1 MEEMVFR
8 QEAYTPN
15 PSPSRVAMHK
25 HSRAISKANGKP
37 KVRIVHIFA
46 PEIIKTD
53 VENFRELVQ
62 RLTGKPSERDRA
74 KNKPRRIARG
84 VDPTTTTTTTEE
96 YWPPIATGVGW
107 DAEDRE
113 EEARGRDGDSEQGAR
128 MTMEEEMRRDESY
141 GSGGIG
147 GELFGRRYEE
157 FGGCYEEE
165 FPLLGVDVSHMH
177 AFEAAQLA

>member
-74 KNKPRRIARG
+74 KNKPRRVARG
-84 VDPTTTTTTTEE
+84 VDRRRRRRRSTGHRS
-96 YWPPIATGVGW
+96 PPESAGTQRIAK
-107 DAEDRE
+107 RK
-113 EEARGRDGDSEQGAR
+113 RG
-128 MTMEEEMRRDESY
+128 
-141 GSGGIG
+141 
-147 GELFGRRYEE
+147 FGTAIRSKER
-157 FGGCYEEE
+157 G
-165 FPLLGVDVSHMH
+165 
-177 AFEAAQLA
+177 